1 MANVFDKIGDIRNNV
16 RRNNF
21 DWSHD
26 NNFTTGFGRI
36 IPVFCTQVPA
46 GSSLRINPTF
56 GLQFMPMMFP
66 VQTKVK
72 AYLSAY
78 RMPLR
83 ALWKDYKDWV
93 SSANDQTS
101 KLEPPYMEFQPDFG
115 RKEILGVS
123 GLSDYLGLPVTASL
137 ESASFVDGNL
147 GEVYTPPS
155 NKIFEYKKLPSSAGD
170 SYDTEAFTPNNEPYQ
185 SWDTVVAAGADARA
199 YRGADWSKST
209 ISLPDGAT
217 QGAIR
222 LTYTF
227 SVDNSQGARIVR
239 DLNQI
244 LNNRTT
250 NPGGKPDVTCMCIC
264 GYNSSDSPY
273 TICFR
278 ADIHYNQISHY
289 IGEDGNYYFT
299 CYAETNV
306 TTAGNAT
313 NNGSIKILLFV
324 PNTVGFGSGSSA
336 TTARFVAKD
345 NIIDFS
351 DVNSLPIDL
360 STCPYYLNSQDN
372 TNALKI
378 SAYPYRT
385 YEAIYNAY
393 IRNNKNNPFLID
405 GKPTYNKWIPTDDG
419 GADTTKYEMHSCN
432 WASDMFT
439 TAVPSPQQGQAPL
452 VGITTYTDTR
462 TLENG
467 HTETTINTALVDEDG
482 NKYKINYESNG
493 EELKNV
499 SYTKL
504 SSDTPVKPLS
514 SLYDLVTSGISINDF
529 RNVNAYQRYLELNM
543 FRGYSYKEIVEG
555 RFDVSIRY
563 DDLNMPEYLGGCT
576 RDVTISPIT
585 QVVQTNSAGT
595 YDGSLGSQAGLG
607 FLRGDCENIS
617 CYCDEE
623 SIVMVLLHVVP
634 MPVYTQ
640 TLPKYFL
647 YRERLDSF
655 NPEFDNI
662 GFQPIRMS
670 EIAPIQQWIKDP
682 TKLNDVFGYQRPWYE
697 YCQQLDTAH
706 GLFKT
711 DLRNFL
717 INRVFGSVPELG
729 AAFTTVDEDEV
740 NDVFAVTDVSDKILG
755 QIHFDITA
763 KLPISRVVVPK
774 LE

>member
-1 MANVFDKIGDIRNNV
+1 MNVFDKIGDIKNDV
-16 RRNNF
+16 KRNNF

-26 NNFTTGFGRI
+26 NNFTTGLGRI

-46 GSSLRINPTF
+46 GSSLKINPTF

-83 ALWKDYKDWV
+83 ALWSDYKDWV
-93 SSANDQTS
+93 SSANDQS
-101 KLEPPYMEFQPDFG
+101 SQLEPPYMSFPSKFEKGD
-115 RKEILGVS
+115 ILGVS
-123 GLSDYLGLPVTASL
+123 GLSDYIGLPVTMIVEEAVPSPSLIQVDPDNYKYVGTTPPVKGGTYAGTQAHTTPDSSLVNAINSGDFADINIAHQQFATVTMSASDDIQTVGMRCTFSFTTSGSHAALLLLQLASL
-137 ESASFVDGNL
+137 STNNIKDKVLGWFAVVGENSKVLGIATFTGNDVKWIGDASDLAVTISSTCIVDA
-147 GEVYTPPS
+147 V
-155 NKIFEYKKLPSSAGD
+155 KPSSLSLAD
-170 SYDTEAFTPNNEPYQ
+170 
-185 SWDTVVAAGADARA
+185 VHVAIANA
-199 YRGADWSKST
+199 T
-209 ISLPDGAT
+209 CFVNTDGAT
-217 QGAIR
+217 WLYDDKAFE
-222 LTYTF
+222 F
-227 SVDNSQGARIVR
+227 SGYAQFPIDANS
-239 DLNQI
+239 
-244 LNNRTT
+244 
-250 NPGGKPDVTCMCIC
+250 C
-264 GYNSSDSPY
+264 PY
-273 TICFR
+273 TLT
-278 ADIHYNQISHY
+278 
-289 IGEDGNYYFT
+289 G
-299 CYAETNV
+299 
-306 TTAGNAT
+306 
-313 NNGSIKILLFV
+313 K
-324 PNTVGFGSGSSA
+324 
-336 TTARFVAKD
+336 
-345 NIIDFS
+345 
-351 DVNSLPIDL
+351 
-360 STCPYYLNSQDN
+360 
-372 TNALKI
+372 TNANSLKI

-393 IRNNKNNPFLID
+393 IRNNKNNPFLIN
-405 GKPTYNKWIPTDDG
+405 GKPTYNKWIPTDAG
-419 GADTTKYEMHSCN
+419 GADTTEYELHRSN

-452 VGITTYTDTR
+452 VGITTYESTR

-467 HTETTINTALVDEDG
+467 HVETTINTALVDEDG
-482 NKYKINYESNG
+482 NKYKIDYESNG

-504 SSDTPVKPLS
+504 SSDTAVKPLS

-555 RFDVSIRY
+555 RFDVNIRY

-576 RDVTISPIT
+576 RDVVINPIT
-585 QVVQTNSAGT
+585 QTVQTNNAGT
-595 YDGSLGSQAGLG
+595 YDGALGSQAGLG
-607 FLRGDCENIS
+607 LLRGDCQNIS

-623 SIVMVLLHVVP
+623 SIVMVLLSVVP
-634 MPVYTQ
+634 MPIYSQ
-640 TLPKYFL
+640 ALPKYL
-647 YRERLDSF
+647 IYRERLDSF
-655 NPEFDNI
+655 NPEFDHI
-662 GFQPIRMS
+662 GFQPIRML
-670 EIAPIQQWIKDP
+670 EVAPIQQWIKDA

-717 INRVFGSVPELG
+717 INRVFGDVPVLG
-729 AAFTTVDEDEV
+729 SEFTTVDETEV
-740 NDVFAVTDVSDKILG
+740 NDVFSVTDVSDKILG